1 MNTSREPTTSQ
12 SVPGK
17 RATEGRCAN
26 IRSCKPYDAPLSLDD
41 LRGPKTGS
49 IELPIHIFWAPGSK
63 SVKLDERGGVDLAY
77 RSVIAEGTVEEQK
90 SILNKDILVERWPSL
105 LLPIEAV
112 KLWQERFPELRDNLR
127 ENW

>member
-1 MNTSREPTTSQ
+1 MDTSREPTTSQ
-12 SVPGK
+12 PVPGK
-17 RATEGRCAN
+17 RATEGKRAN
-26 IRSCKPYDAPLSLDD
+26 IRSGKPYDAPLSLDD

-77 RSVIAEGTVEEQK
+77 RSVIAEGTVEDQK
-90 SILNKDILVERWPSL
+90 SILNKDILVERWPNL